1 MKVAPAK
8 KGRKKDDSEKKVD
21 VISVWYQ
28 VETVRPNAHLH
39 ATYGYAVV
47 DDLVGLDI
55 ESSRENVSFLNL
67 KF

>member
-1 MKVAPAK
+1 M
-8 KGRKKDDSEKKVD
+8 
-21 VISVWYQ
+21 
-28 VETVRPNAHLH
+28 ETVRPNAHLH